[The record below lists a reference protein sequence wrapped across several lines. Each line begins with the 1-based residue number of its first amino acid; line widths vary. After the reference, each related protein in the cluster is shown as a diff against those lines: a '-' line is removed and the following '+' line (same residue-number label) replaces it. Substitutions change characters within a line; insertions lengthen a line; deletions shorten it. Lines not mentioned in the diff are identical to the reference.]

1 MIKLD
6 IPFYSQFTNVA
17 QEEWKERA
25 CAPTCL
31 KMVLDFL
38 SGGKFEKG
46 IDDLIK
52 EGLVIVGGYEPGNG
66 WTHAGIIR
74 LAHNHGFQAYLEEF
88 RTIKV
93 NVEEK
98 TFSKSDFEDLL
109 IEKGIEKIKNTLG
122 SGLPVII
129 SCSKNFDEFHKF
141 HQVVLIG
148 FDDNGF
154 YYHEPHKESE
164 EEGANR
170 FVDFQTFKTH
180 WRKFAIFLNK

>member
-1 MIKLD
+1 MKLEV
-6 IPFYSQFTNVA
+6 PFYSQFTDVTL
-17 QEEWKERA
+17 EEWKERA

-52 EGLVIVGGYEPGNG
+52 EGLEIIGGYEPGNG
-66 WTHAGIIR
+66 WTHAGMIR

-109 IEKGIEKIKNTLG
+109 IEKGIEKIKQILN